1 MVDVTV
7 QGIVLN
13 TVYTHLDYSWD
24 EFPVYFGVFKSVG
37 CFSCLLRCFSCL
49 LRSFYVYLDAF
60 HVYLDTFHLSRL
72 IG

>member
-1 MVDVTV
+1 MHLIDK
-7 QGIVLN
+7 
-13 TVYTHLDYSWD
+13 LDYSWG

-60 HVYLDTFHLSRL
+60 HVYLDTFHFKPFNWLN
-72 IG
+72 IMQ